1 MRPCRTTPGPAEESE
16 LLLSVDEGFG
26 PGRRRVR
33 SPAEEKEKG
42 AGGVAVGQV
51 DGLLGD
57 VAVDPPTL
65 GVAAEDRLG
74 VRVADVELDLRPAA
88 AVVVDGV
95 GGAREAVEKEE
106 LRLPHPRLKSGRA

>member
-1 MRPCRTTPGPAEESE
+1 M
-16 LLLSVDEGFG
+16 SVDEGFG